1 MTHEP
6 RITYPTTWH
15 KVERRDI
22 VTTSGPAAI
31 YVAVNRLLGVDARCA
46 DGSPAAFATRDQ
58 AHAWCKSNSPTA
70 GWRS

>member
-1 MTHEP
+1 MSGG
-6 RITYPTTWH
+6 RITYPTTWY

-22 VTTSGPAAI
+22 DTTSGPATI
-31 YVAVNRLLGVDARCA
+31 YVPINRLLCVDARQA
-46 DGSPAAFATRDQ
+46 DGSPAAFPSRDE